1 MLHFR
6 DRRDAALVRYRNG
19 NRSEMTVLMCEY
31 KPFPVW
37 FSCRRK
43 SYPVSMNIA
52 LIANFAVIWLYR
64 RLLSYV
70 QMDAS
75 APKNVQPRMLG
86 VVASVLA
93 VVCKRMQQLTPNNVG
108 SGSASCYARA
118 WPQQCWWNC
127 ENGSNIVALR
137 FSDRHRQRLKTKQK
151 KTTPVNF
158 KLYVT
163 VPKCLNFSNL
173 QWLYLVFRKRLP
185 QQLPSALHSSITL
198 LLPLNGAVSRNSA
211 KLGNCKMPVKLR
223 ET

>member
-1 MLHFR
+1 MLLWSVTVTEIAPKWLFLCVNINLFR
-6 DRRDAALVRYRNG
+6 YGFRAGAKVIWL
-19 NRSEMTVLMCEY
+19 
-31 KPFPVW
+31 
-37 FSCRRK
+37 
-43 SYPVSMNIA
+43 SMNIA

-93 VVCKRMQQLTPNNVG
+93 VVYKRMQQLTPNNVG

-127 ENGSNIVALR
+127 ENVSNIVALR

-151 KTTPVNF
+151 RQRQLISNCMWQSRSVWIFQT
-158 KLYVT
+158 
-163 VPKCLNFSNL
+163 FSGC
-173 QWLYLVFRKRLP
+173 
-185 QQLPSALHSSITL
+185 I
-198 LLPLNGAVSRNSA
+198 
-211 KLGNCKMPVKLR
+211 
-223 ET
+223 